1 MREKPSEA
9 KDPTQLFFTKA
20 KRKPWLIDIYIAIQA
35 AMAFNTKKNVDFD
48 ILADVIRPRSDRIP
62 RAGYSIGEEGLD
74 ILGILFD
81 CECVERGDTNYHEYR
96 FTRKSD
102 GRSVIGTI
110 KV

>member
-1 MREKPSEA
+1 MSEKQSETNN
-9 KDPTQLFFTKA
+9 PTQLFFTKA

-35 AMAFNTKKNVDFD
+35 AIAFSTKKIVDFD
-48 ILADVIRPRSDRIP
+48 TLADVIRPRLDRIP
-62 RAGYSIGEEGLD
+62 RSGYSIGEDGLD